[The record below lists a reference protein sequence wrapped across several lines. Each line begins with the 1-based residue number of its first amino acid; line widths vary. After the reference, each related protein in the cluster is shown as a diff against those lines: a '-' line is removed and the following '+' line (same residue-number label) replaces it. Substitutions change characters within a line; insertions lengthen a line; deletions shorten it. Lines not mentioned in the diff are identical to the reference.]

1 MNAQII
7 FNGKK
12 YQVSE
17 VCEVGPA
24 MLADGIVKCLVV
36 RKARGRWTMYTEFSD
51 GTATVFTPKHSER
64 GPAAMAA

>member
-12 YQVSE
+12 YQVAE

-24 MLADGIVKCLVV
+24 MLADGIVRCLVV
-36 RKARGRWTMYTEFSD
+36 RKPRGRWMMYTEFD
-51 GTATVFTPKHSER
+51 NGTACVFTPKHSER
-64 GPAAMAA
+64 GPAAVAA